1 MLSQAPMM
9 ADPARWRTMMY
20 EAFWL
25 GKEPEL
31 TPEER
36 RDREQRRSAEA
47 RQMIGAPAAQSELA
61 AMQELAERAAQL
73 REGSDQ

>member
-1 MLSQAPMM
+1 M
-9 ADPARWRTMMY
+9 ADPGRWRTLMY

-36 RDREQRRSAEA
+36 KEREQRRSEEA
-47 RQMIGAPAAQSELA
+47 RRMIGAPLAQSELA
-61 AMQELAERAAQL
+61 AMEELRAHAAQL
-73 REGSDQ
+73 REESDQ